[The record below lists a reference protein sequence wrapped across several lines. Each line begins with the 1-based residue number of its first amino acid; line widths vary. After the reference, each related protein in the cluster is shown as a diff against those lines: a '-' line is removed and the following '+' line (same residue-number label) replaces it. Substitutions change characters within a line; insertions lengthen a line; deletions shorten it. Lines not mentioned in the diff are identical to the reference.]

1 MDAIAFFLSRYNA
14 LHGGLV
20 DGLFSKLSEAQ
31 LRGRPH
37 PGVNTV
43 AWLLWHS
50 ARIEDVGVN
59 RFLSD
64 RPQALDEGWLGRVKG
79 PLSDGCTGM
88 SDGEV
93 DELSLRIDLE
103 ALRGYWEA
111 VTTRTLAVVETLEGT
126 DLEALVPGERVRSV
140 VLAEDVVTPG
150 AEWLTEFWAGGRSRA
165 WVLAQMALLHPY
177 GHYSAARITSAL
189 SRACSPSADA
199 QA

>member
-1 MDAIAFFLSRYNA
+1 MDAIAFFLARYND

-64 RPQALDEGWLGRVKG
+64 RPQALDEGWLGRLKMPRRDVG
-79 PLSDGCTGM
+79 TGM
-88 SDGEV
+88 SDAEV

-111 VTTRTLAVVETLEGT
+111 VTTRTLAVVETLKGT

-140 VLAEDVVTPG
+140 VLAEDVVAPG

-177 GHYSAARITSAL
+177 GHYYEARVASGLWGA
-189 SRACSPSADA
+189 RSP
-199 QA
+199 

>member
-1 MDAIAFFLSRYNA
+1 M
-14 LHGGLV
+14 
-20 DGLFSKLSEAQ
+20 
-31 LRGRPH
+31 
-37 PGVNTV
+37 

-64 RPQALDEGWLGRVKG
+64 RPQALDEGWLGRLKVPRRDVG
-79 PLSDGCTGM
+79 TGM

-177 GHYSAARITSAL
+177 GHYYEARVASGLWGA
-189 SRACSPSADA
+189 RSP
-199 QA
+199 

>member
-1 MDAIAFFLSRYNA
+1 MDAIPFFLSRYND

-20 DGLFSKLSEAQ
+20 DSLFSKLSEAQ

-37 PGVNTV
+37 PAVNTV

-50 ARIEDVGVN
+50 ARIEDVGLN

-64 RPQALDEGWLGRVKG
+64 RPQALDEGWLGRLKVPRRDVG
-79 PLSDGCTGM
+79 TGM
-88 SDGEV
+88 SDAEV

-111 VTTRTLAVVETLEGT
+111 VTTRTLAVVETLKGT
-126 DLEALVPGERVRSV
+126 DLEALVPGEHVRSV
-140 VLAEDVVTPG
+140 VLAEGVVAPG

-177 GHYSAARITSAL
+177 GHYYEARVASGL
-189 SRACSPSADA
+189 WGVRSP
-199 QA
+199 

>member
-1 MDAIAFFLSRYNA
+1 MDAITFFLSRYND

-64 RPQALDEGWLGRVKG
+64 RPQALDEGWLERLRVGRRDVG
-79 PLSDGCTGM
+79 TGM
-88 SDGEV
+88 SDAEV
-93 DELSLRIDLE
+93 DELSLRIDLV
-103 ALRGYWEA
+103 ALRGYWDA
-111 VTTRTLAVVETLEGT
+111 VTERTLAVVETVKGT
-126 DLEALVPGERVRSV
+126 DLEAVVPGERVKSV
-140 VLAEDVVTPG
+140 VLAEDVVAPG

-165 WVLAQMALLHPY
+165 WVLAQMGLLHPY
-177 GHYSAARITSAL
+177 GHYYEARVASGL
-189 SRACSPSADA
+189 WGVRSP
-199 QA
+199 

>member
-1 MDAIAFFLSRYNA
+1 MDAIAFFLSRYND

-64 RPQALDEGWLGRVKG
+64 RPQALDEGWLGRLKVPRRDVG
-79 PLSDGCTGM
+79 TGM
-88 SDGEV
+88 SDAEV
-93 DELSLRIDLE
+93 DELSLRI
-103 ALRGYWEA
+103 
-111 VTTRTLAVVETLEGT
+111 

-140 VLAEDVVTPG
+140 VLAEDVVAPG

-177 GHYSAARITSAL
+177 GHYYEARVASGLWGA
-189 SRACSPSADA
+189 RSP
-199 QA
+199 

>member
-1 MDAIAFFLSRYNA
+1 MDAIAFFLSRYND

-64 RPQALDEGWLGRVKG
+64 RPQALDEGWLGRLKVPRRDVG
-79 PLSDGCTGM
+79 TGM

-140 VLAEDVVTPG
+140 VLAEDVVAPG

-177 GHYSAARITSAL
+177 GHYYEARVSSGLWGA
-189 SRACSPSADA
+189 RSP
-199 QA
+199 

>member
-1 MDAIAFFLSRYNA
+1 MDAIAFFLSRYND

-64 RPQALDEGWLGRVKG
+64 RPQALDEGWLGRLKVPRRDVG
-79 PLSDGCTGM
+79 TGM

-140 VLAEDVVTPG
+140 VLAEDVVAPG
-150 AEWLTEFWAGGRSRA
+150 AEWLMEFWAGGRSRA

-177 GHYSAARITSAL
+177 GHYYEARVASGLWGA
-189 SRACSPSADA
+189 RSP
-199 QA
+199 

>member
-1 MDAIAFFLSRYNA
+1 MDAIAFFLSRYND
-14 LHGGLV
+14 LHDGLV

-64 RPQALDEGWLGRVKG
+64 RPQALDEGWLGRLKVPRRDVG
-79 PLSDGCTGM
+79 TGM
-88 SDGEV
+88 SDAEV

-140 VLAEDVVTPG
+140 VLAEDVVAPG

-177 GHYSAARITSAL
+177 GHYYEARVASGL
-189 SRACSPSADA
+189 WGSRSP
-199 QA
+199 

>member
-1 MDAIAFFLSRYNA
+1 MDAIAFFLSRYND

-59 RFLSD
+59 RFLAD
-64 RPQALDEGWLGRVKG
+64 RPQALDEGWLGRLKAPRRDVG
-79 PLSDGCTGM
+79 TGM
-88 SDGEV
+88 SDAEV

-111 VTTRTLAVVETLEGT
+111 VTTRTLAVVETLKGT

-140 VLAEDVVTPG
+140 VLAEEVVALG

-177 GHYSAARITSAL
+177 GHYYEARVASGL
-189 SRACSPSADA
+189 WGVRSP
-199 QA
+199 